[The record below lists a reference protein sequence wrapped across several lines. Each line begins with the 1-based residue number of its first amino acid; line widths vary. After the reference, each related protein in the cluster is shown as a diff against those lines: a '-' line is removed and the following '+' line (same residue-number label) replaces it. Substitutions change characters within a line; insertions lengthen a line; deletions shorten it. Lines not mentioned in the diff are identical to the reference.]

1 VGGRL
6 LTFEVGGAIY
16 ALPIAAVL
24 EVTELE
30 QICCVPSI
38 PARSGGVVNW
48 HGDALPIVAP
58 SRLLTSDSNEEPA
71 EAEEPAESEE
81 SEREASEMLG
91 LLAEQIL
98 VVADQQGRSARLG
111 MPIGRVL
118 GLVEGEESRKRGR
131 GLVIERRPVDGRVVN
146 VLDPGRLVAR
156 AAEVIEQSAS

>member
-1 VGGRL
+1 VGERL

-30 QICCVPSI
+30 QIRCVPSI

-71 EAEEPAESEE
+71 EAEE
-81 SEREASEMLG
+81 SEREAGETLG